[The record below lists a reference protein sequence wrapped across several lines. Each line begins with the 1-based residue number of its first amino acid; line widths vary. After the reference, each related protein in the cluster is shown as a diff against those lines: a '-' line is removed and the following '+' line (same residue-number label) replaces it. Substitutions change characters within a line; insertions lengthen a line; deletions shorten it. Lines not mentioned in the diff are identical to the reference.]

1 MPSRLKSLEL
11 HGYKTFASRN
21 LFEFPVD
28 VTCIVGPNGSGKS
41 NVADAIRWVLGEQS
55 YTLLRAKRTEDMI
68 FSGSDQRS
76 RSGMALASIVFDNCD
91 GWLPIDY
98 SEVCISRRAY
108 RDGQNEY
115 YLNGQRVRLKE
126 IYELLAQSGLAQRT
140 YTIIGQ
146 GLVDAALSLKP
157 DERRQ
162 FFEDAAG
169 IGLYRK
175 RREEALSRLDVTRRN
190 MERVTDIL
198 AELEPRLKTLERQS
212 ARVQEQERIK
222 ADLKLLMREW
232 YGFHWHR
239 IQRELTQSKEEV
251 RLQERNQKKTQEKKT
266 LVDTNLEGIRS
277 KISSLRTDLD
287 GWHAENSDSHRE
299 REIISRDLAVSEER
313 LKSLIERHQRYEIEI
328 SKLQEEEKSYRESIK
343 AVEVELKK
351 VKSEK
356 DQIEANYGEV
366 RASFE
371 QRDRA
376 RKEAESN
383 LKSLQDKKHQQET
396 REIKSI
402 ARHHELVARQAY
414 FEQSRQNF
422 VSQIEKT
429 TQEINGFEANLGDIE
444 DRRAIEQQKIN
455 DFELIL
461 SDKKSGLMK
470 LDEEIKSINSELT
483 SLQTEKSRLEARL
496 DVLQQA
502 EDSNSYLNNS
512 AQNIIKANRQ
522 GRLSGNYQSLMR
534 QLEVEPE
541 YEKAIA
547 AALGEFL
554 DGILLQNE
562 IEAEEILQF
571 LEKDEKGKA
580 VLLPRN
586 LLRTNLVEKTAQI
599 DGLQNALEFVKTGP
613 ENRGILE
620 TILGHVFVSSN
631 YKHAVASIQNIPVFA
646 KIVTMNGEV
655 LHGNGAIVT
664 GQDGRSEVISN
675 SREIKNLQRTISQM
689 ESQQSKLK
697 SNLDQNERHLQAW
710 QSERNAFEEQRKSI
724 EKDYTEITAA
734 YRKTQ
739 ANLEQAQRQ
748 LAFHHQQIEE
758 INNQET
764 ETKSAIDQILS
775 DLEIVRVAIQS
786 LENQV
791 TEQAKL
797 LANLQ
802 VEDLQ
807 GDLNHWHMDLAL
819 TNRSIDEIHRR
830 NNDLTKRRD
839 AIQLDFRSHQEQ
851 LAADDRE
858 ISKLREMKSAYQAQE
873 TILLGKITAVQ
884 ELIGPHEQEL
894 VEKELELNTLQ
905 DEQMSANQD
914 LTTAE
919 RYMVQAQLEYSRRKD
934 DLESLR
940 KRIED
945 DFGLVAFEYETDL
958 PGPTPLPLK
967 GFVDELPVVKELSQ
981 DIEDNINRQRTML
994 RRLGPINPEARR
1006 EYETVSQRCEFLQGQ
1021 LSDLDKAIDDLKK
1034 VIKELDE
1041 LMKIEFLKTFEEVSI
1056 EFRKMFTR
1064 LFGGGSAKLILVDE
1078 ENPVE
1083 TGIEI
1088 EALLPGKRKQG
1099 LALLSGGERSLTAVA
1114 LIFSLLKVSPTPFC
1128 VLDEVDAALDEA
1140 NVGRFGEMLRELSKE
1155 TQFLVITHNR
1165 NTVQISDVIYG
1176 VTMGRDSTSQVI
1188 SLKLDEVSE
1197 ELVQ

>member
-11 HGYKTFASRN
+11 HGYKTFASRI

-98 SEVCISRRAY
+98 SEVSISRRAY

-126 IYELLAQSGLAQRT
+126 IYTLLAQSGLAQRT

-198 AELEPRLKTLERQS
+198 GELEPRLKTLTRQS
-212 ARVQEQERIK
+212 ARVEEQERIK

-239 IQRELTQSKEEV
+239 IQRELTQSREET
-251 RLQERNQKKTQEKKT
+251 REKKTQ
-266 LVDTNLEGIRS
+266 VDANLDGIRN

-287 GWHAENSDSHRE
+287 RWHAENSDSHRK
-299 REIISRDLAVSEER
+299 RETISRDLAVSEER
-313 LKSLIERHQRYEIEI
+313 LKSLLERHQRYEIEI
-328 SKLQEEEKSYRESIK
+328 SKLQVEKKSYQESIK
-343 AVEVELKK
+343 DIKTELLS
-351 VKSEK
+351 VKGEK
-356 DQIEANYGEV
+356 EQIETSYSEV
-366 RASFE
+366 RGSFE
-371 QRDRA
+371 LRDRE
-376 RKEAESN
+376 RKEAETR
-383 LKSLQDKKHQQET
+383 LKVLQDQKHELQT
-396 REIKSI
+396 REIKSA
-402 ARHHELVARQAY
+402 ARQQELDARQAY
-414 FEQSRQNF
+414 FEQSRSNLTE
-422 VSQIEKT
+422 QIEKS
-429 TQEINGFEANLGDIE
+429 TQGISELEANLSKIGGCREI
-444 DRRAIEQQKIN
+444 AQQKMD
-455 DFELIL
+455 DFERLLRDKNSTLAELI
-461 SDKKSGLMK
+461 
-470 LDEEIKSINSELT
+470 ENIKNIKDDAT
-483 SLQTEKSRLEARL
+483 ALQTDKSRHDARL
-496 DVLQQA
+496 GVLQQA
-502 EDSNSYLNNS
+502 EESNSYLNKS
-512 AQNIIKANRQ
+512 AQDIMKANRQ

-541 YEKAIA
+541 YEKAVT

-562 IEAEEILQF
+562 IEAEEIIQF

-586 LLRTNLVEKTAQI
+586 LLRSNLVEKIPQV
-599 DGLQNALEFVKTGP
+599 DGLQNAIDLVKTNA
-613 ENRGILE
+613 ENRAVFE
-620 TILGHVFVSSN
+620 TILGHVFVSRD
-631 YKHAVASIQNIPVFA
+631 YKHAVASIRNLPVYA
-646 KIVTMNGEV
+646 RIVTINGEI
-655 LHGNGAIVT
+655 LYGNGAIVA
-664 GQDGRSEVISN
+664 GLNGRSEVISK
-675 SREIKNLQRTISQM
+675 SREIKNLQGTISQL
-689 ESQQSKLK
+689 EAHLTNLK
-697 SNLDQNERHLQAW
+697 SALDEN
-710 QSERNAFEEQRKSI
+710 EQRLQMGQDELNQLQEQQKAI
-724 EKDYTEITAA
+724 EVEFSDITSL

-739 ANLEQAQRQ
+739 TNLEQVQRQ
-748 LAFHHQQIEE
+748 LDFHHQQIEE
-758 INNQET
+758 IKRQEID
-764 ETKSAIDQILS
+764 TKYAVDQNLE
-775 DLEIVRVAIQS
+775 DLETARTEMRF
-786 LENQV
+786 LEKQII
-791 TEQAKL
+791 EQAEL
-797 LANLQ
+797 LSSFQ

-807 GDLNHWHMDLAL
+807 EELNHWKMNLAL
-819 TNRSIDEIHRR
+819 VNRSIDEIDRR
-830 NNDLTKRRD
+830 LDDFTKRREVIETD
-839 AIQLDFRSHQEQ
+839 IQSRREQ
-851 LAADDRE
+851 MAADDQE
-858 ISKLREMKSAYQAQE
+858 ISNIREMKSTHQAE
-873 TILLGKITAVQ
+873 EALLLEEISAVQ
-884 ELIGPHEQEL
+884 DLIGPHEKEL
-894 VEKELELNTLQ
+894 VEQETELNRMQ

-919 RYMVQAQLEYSRRKD
+919 RYVVQAQLEYSRRKD
-934 DLESLR
+934 DLETLR
-940 KRIED
+940 KRIGD
-945 DFGLVAFEYETDL
+945 DFGLVAFEYENDL
-958 PGPTPLPLK
+958 SGPTPLPLK
-967 GFVDELPVVKELSQ
+967 GFVDELPVVKELPKE
-981 DIEDNINRQRTML
+981 IEDNINRQRTML
-994 RRLGPINPEARR
+994 RRLGPINPEARE
-1006 EYETVSQRCEFLQGQ
+1006 EYEVVSQRYEFLQGQ
-1021 LSDLDKAIDDLKK
+1021 LSDLEKAIEDLRK

-1041 LMKIEFLKTFEEVSI
+1041 LMKTEFLKTFEEVSV
-1056 EFRKMFTR
+1056 EFRKMFAR
-1064 LFGGGSAKLILVDE
+1064 LFGGGSARLILVDE

-1088 EALLPGKRKQG
+1088 EAMLPGKRKQG

-1140 NVGRFGEMLRELSKE
+1140 NVGRFGEMLRELSKD